1 MELQAIIYYTLV
13 MRTFVMGDIHG
24 AYRAL
29 EQCLR
34 RSDFDD
40 EHDRLILLGDLCDRH
55 DEVDLVFERLLSIQ
69 HLDLIIG
76 NHDLW
81 ALSWAEKG
89 VAPRIWTSQGGS
101 QTIRSYEGRRMP
113 ESHADLLRKGLPY
126 LVTPDNRLFVH
137 GGYDASVPIDRQDID
152 QLVWDRSLLQ
162 QAWNYENRRVSC
174 DFGGY
179 TQIYIGHT
187 PTQVFDSEKPLALC
201 NVLAMDTGA
210 GFQGRLSMMEIYEET
225 LIQSDTVGELY
236 S

>member
-1 MELQAIIYYTLV
+1 

-40 EHDRLILLGDLCDRH
+40 DHDRLILLGDLCDRR
-55 DEVDLVFERLLSIQ
+55 DEVHLVFERLLAIQ
-69 HLDLIIG
+69 HLDLVIG

-81 ALSWAEKG
+81 ALSWAETG
-89 VAPRIWTSQGGS
+89 AAPRIWTSQGGS
-101 QTIRSYEGRRMP
+101 DTIRSYGGNPMP
-113 ESHADLLRKGLPY
+113 EAHADLLRGALPY
-126 LVTPDNRLFVH
+126 LVSTDNRLFVH
-137 GGYDASVPIDRQDID
+137 GGYDTSVPIDRQDIE

-162 QAWNYENRRVSC
+162 QALNHENRGISHA
-174 DFGGY
+174 FGGY

-187 PTQVFDSEKPLALC
+187 PTLVFDSESPLHLC
-201 NVLAMDTGA
+201 NLWAMDTGA
-210 GFQGRLSMMEIYEET
+210 GFRGRLSMMEIYEET
-225 LIQSDTVGELY
+225 LIQSEPVSKLY